1 VLACPVPSVPR
12 LRLDPAG
19 SRGTLLDG
27 GWWPRSGDPAA
38 EFPGLIRAI
47 DDRCGRV
54 TRLMLGPA
62 GWDSQPRRLSAA
74 GRVVRLGWF
83 PGQPAGLLTA
93 LCGNGRMDL
102 LVVPPGTAE
111 ADALAAMELAA
122 SAANRIHA
130 PDILTTVTRR
140 PAPPPQTEP
149 ELSVWEN
156 EGGRLAGD
164 ATRPDRLPGR
174 LPGRPG
180 GAQPRREAT
189 APATGRYSRETT
201 GGHGPSTAGTRPLS

>member
-1 VLACPVPSVPR
+1 MPQPAAGKPLLAGPVPSMPR
-12 LRLDPAG
+12 LRLDPAR

-27 GWWPRSGDPAA
+27 GWWPRSGDPVA

-62 GWDSQPRRLSAA
+62 GWDTRPRRLSAA

-93 LCGNGRMDL
+93 ICRNGRMDL

-111 ADALAAMELAA
+111 ATALAAMELAA
-122 SAANRIHA
+122 SASNRIHA
-130 PDILTTVTRR
+130 PDILTTVIRR
-140 PAPPPQTEP
+140 PAAPSQTEP

-156 EGGRLAGD
+156 EGGHLAGD
-164 ATRPDRLPGR
+164 AVHW
-174 LPGRPG
+174 
-180 GAQPRREAT
+180 T
-189 APATGRYSRETT
+189 AA
-201 GGHGPSTAGTRPLS
+201 

>member
-1 VLACPVPSVPR
+1 MAFAGYVDQPLPPGPSTEVMPEPAGGKPVLAGPVPSVPR
-12 LRLDPAG
+12 LRLEPAR
-19 SRGTLLDG
+19 SRRTLLDG

-47 DDRCGRV
+47 DDRSGRV

-74 GRVVRLGWF
+74 GRVVKLGWF
-83 PGQPAGLLTA
+83 TGQPAGLLTVF
-93 LCGNGRMDL
+93 CGNNGRVDL

-111 ADALAAMELAA
+111 ADAMAAMELAA
-122 SAANRIHA
+122 SAASRVHA

-140 PAPPPQTEP
+140 PAAPPQTEP

-164 ATRPDRLPGR
+164 ATRPDRLHMT
-174 LPGRPG
+174 GRP
-180 GAQPRREAT
+180 
-189 APATGRYSRETT
+189 
-201 GGHGPSTAGTRPLS
+201 